1 MRKPV
6 ISSVFTDFLH
16 EGHKGSWV
24 CMRNPQGWRK
34 LCRLWG
40 TNSLLG
46 PPASCQ
52 HKTSL
57 VRSKGH
63 GKHPSSGHRSYLMS
77 LQPKHQ
83 NKKHRRRP
91 QQQRTPQLGPSSR
104 PLLGRACFGSLGLG
118 ISEAEPPG
126 SEPGEEAAT
135 PVVGPKGD
143 MQKKDRD
150 LAAGVQGSGEEQ
162 VQLAPS
168 LSRPA

>member
-1 MRKPV
+1 MTICPHLARFWVAGADWAIVRKPV

-83 NKKHRRRP
+83 NTETSQKATAAKNP
-91 QQQRTPQLGPSSR
+91 PTRTKQ
-104 PLLGRACFGSLGLG
+104 PLASWPRVLW
-118 ISEAEPPG
+118 
-126 SEPGEEAAT
+126 EPGPRNLGSRAARLRARR
-135 PVVGPKGD
+135 GG
-143 MQKKDRD
+143 RD
-150 LAAGVQGSGEEQ
+150 TSCRA
-162 VQLAPS
+162 
-168 LSRPA
+168 